1 MQTNR
6 LQSTLIIAIALFSMT
21 SCVSRKKYLEAQIS
35 IRYLKFDSLQTNSKI
50 NSLNTTLVNFQ
61 NQVSSQETQIK
72 VLQQKNENLNA
83 YALSTQ
89 KELMQSKKELNEAQE
104 KLVELTN
111 LLDQQSED
119 LKRKTID
126 TLNAYSTQDFIVT
139 QKNRNVYVSLN
150 NNLLFSAGSYV
161 VTQKGMDV
169 LVKLARILNANTNIY
184 LKIENYKDFTSTNN
198 YDDLSSLNMVRSA
211 SIIKILCKDYNV
223 DPARILAPGNN
234 EYSLPENNPTAES
247 KSMYKKTQM
256 MLSPK
261 LDELYKL
268 LEQ

>member
-6 LQSTLIIAIALFSMT
+6 LQSTLIVVIALFSMT

-35 IRYLKFDSLQTNSKI
+35 IRYLKFDSLQTNSRI
-50 NSLNTTLVNFQ
+50 NSLNTTLADFQ
-61 NQVSSQETQIK
+61 KQVSSQETQINA
-72 VLQQKNENLNA
+72 LQQKNENLNA

-89 KELMQSKKELNEAQE
+89 KELTQSKKELDEAQE
-104 KLVELTN
+104 KLVELAN

-119 LKRKTID
+119 LKRRTID
-126 TLNAYSTQDFIVT
+126 TLNAYSKHDFVVT
-139 QKNRNVYVSLN
+139 QKSGNVYVSLN
-150 NNLLFSAGSYV
+150 NNLLFSAGTYV
-161 VTQKGMDV
+161 VTQKGIDV
-169 LVKLARILNANTNIY
+169 LSKLARILNANANIY
-184 LKIENYKDFTSTNN
+184 LKIENYKNLTSTNN

-223 DPARILAPGNN
+223 DPARIVAPGNN
-234 EYSLPENNPTAES
+234 EYNLPENNSTAES
-247 KSMYKKTQM
+247 KSMYKKTQITF
-256 MLSPK
+256 SPK